1 MKSLNWKDEKRRGR
15 STSFVHNNLFPW
27 KPSKG
32 GRVCLVNLAQ
42 ARKKAPNDLNSLQKD
57 EELAKISTK
66 DFSRDL
72 FQINGISIKIVS
84 KEIRMQRQL
93 GGLPKRSHPWK
104 SDCISSFSYC
114 SWEIIGSGPFLKRS
128 FDHSYKLNA
137 RPGSQVR
144 RVNPSRPPK
153 NLFFKNEIKTMT
165 FSTKEVFFKKK
176 INKLRVGFYLRQSS
190 RGSTR
195 VFDQAKSG
203 HSFYFF
209 FSPNQSK
216 PGLARSQIW
225 TFRKSS
231 YLQVCSNL
239 DNILFPWYHKRSYSL
254 DVTVEENPGFANQL
268 KSLEN

>member
-128 FDHSYKLNA
+128 FDHSYKTNA

-144 RVNPSRPPK
+144 RVNPSR
-153 NLFFKNEIKTMT
+153 I
-165 FSTKEVFFKKK
+165 FFKKRDQNNDVFNQKRFFQKK
-176 INKLRVGFYLRQSS
+176 IIKLRVGFTRDNRVMVRLGFLTRPSRVTRSIFSS
-190 RGSTR
+190 VQINPSPGS
-195 VFDQAKSG
+195 
-203 HSFYFF
+203 
-209 FSPNQSK
+209 
-216 PGLARSQIW
+216 ARSQIW

-239 DNILFPWYHKRSYSL
+239 DIILFPWWYHKRSYSL

-268 KSLEN
+268 KSPEN

>member
-114 SWEIIGSGPFLKRS
+114 SWEMIGSGPFLKRS
-128 FDHSYKLNA
+128 FDHSYKTNA
-137 RPGSQVR
+137 RPRSQVR

-153 NLFFKNEIKTMT
+153 NLFL
-165 FSTKEVFFKKK
+165 KKRSK
-176 INKLRVGFYLRQSS
+176 QWCFQPK
-190 RGSTR
+190 
-195 VFDQAKSG
+195 K
-203 HSFYFF
+203 F
-209 FSPNQSK
+209 FSKNNHQVEGRVLPETIESWFDSGFWPGQVGSLVLFFLQSK
-216 PGLARSQIW
+216 SIQALGRPGLKYGHLGNPPIYKYAQIW
-225 TFRKSS
+225 TLS
-231 YLQVCSNL
+231 YFL
-239 DNILFPWYHKRSYSL
+239 DDTIKEAIH
-254 DVTVEENPGFANQL
+254 
-268 KSLEN
+268 